1 MDSDRVLAAF
11 DAEVRRNVRPDGS
24 GARIEA
30 DPPVVRWVGADG
42 QGWSGIAWSG
52 LGDADADAVIA
63 GQVAYF
69 AARGEQ
75 FEWKLYDY
83 DRPPDLGRR
92 LLAAGFAAEGE
103 ESLMV
108 TEVSSAPTQVDLPPG
123 AAVTCTSTLPR
134 IASRSWPVSGSAASP
149 LPLPMSGIPAAS
161 RSSRRNSA
169 RRLAGRERRRH
180 ALGEMPVQARRGTDR

>member
-1 MDSDRVLAAF
+1 VDLLADVHERVFGTDSSRLRRSVLAQL
-11 DAEVRRNVRPDGS
+11 R
-24 GARIEA
+24 
-30 DPPVVRWVGADG
+30 
-42 QGWSGIAWSG
+42 
-52 LGDADADAVIA
+52 
-63 GQVAYF
+63 
-69 AARGEQ
+69 
-75 FEWKLYDY
+75 
-83 DRPPDLGRR
+83 DRPETV
-92 LLAAGFAAEGE
+92 A
-103 ESLMV
+103 MV
-108 TEVSSAPTQVDLPPG
+108 VAMAG